1 MEYDSSSYAITDSTI
16 GIDVSVVNKG
26 EAPAGGHYIFNV
38 VSPDSGYIDW
48 QNSYLLNSWYNFVLD
63 TTAKWQVAADF
74 NYLKE
79 SALYADS
86 IAGWVSTSIPSGEY
100 YIMLDI
106 DPYNQV
112 AEYNENNNRPTGGL
126 PISVGDSLTAGL
138 LFYDIDKNF
147 SYQSTVLGGDS
158 STVNST
164 STTPIVKDLTFAIA
178 NFNTSKKD
186 TVYLDVFLQ
195 STDDIKDKGY
205 PDDFSLYA
213 SRYPQYRG
221 YQAYRLGSYGYI
233 NVPGESYFV
242 DTVSTFSLSDSS
254 LWNIIP
260 QGTYQVGMRVYSPE
274 SARKTSGNSED
285 LHYFAKNESYNRS
298 GTPNVTITVD
308 SVYSKSV
315 LGYVAYRYKLSNT
328 GDAPIGY
335 FDLTSYV
342 NNTTG
347 RFYQHDYPYTEY
359 TNDGLGS
366 GYSQSHLSWF

>member
-1 MEYDSSSYAITDSTI
+1 M
-16 GIDVSVVNKG
+16 
-26 EAPAGGHYIFNV
+26 
-38 VSPDSGYIDW
+38 
-48 QNSYLLNSWYNFVLD
+48 VLD
-63 TTAKWQVAADF
+63 TTDKWQVSSQF

-79 SALYADS
+79 SAQYVDS

-213 SRYPQYRG
+213 SRYPQYVG
-221 YQAYRLGSYGYI
+221 YQAFRLGSYGYI
-233 NVPGESYFV
+233 
-242 DTVSTFSLSDSS
+242 TVSYT
-254 LWNIIP
+254 
-260 QGTYQVGMRVYSPE
+260 
-274 SARKTSGNSED
+274 
-285 LHYFAKNESYNRS
+285 H
-298 GTPNVTITVD
+298 
-308 SVYSKSV
+308 
-315 LGYVAYRYKLSNT
+315 
-328 GDAPIGY
+328 
-335 FDLTSYV
+335 LTLPTKRIV
-342 NNTTG
+342 
-347 RFYQHDYPYTEY
+347 
-359 TNDGLGS
+359 
-366 GYSQSHLSWF
+366 

>member
-1 MEYDSSSYAITDSTI
+1 M
-16 GIDVSVVNKG
+16 
-26 EAPAGGHYIFNV
+26 
-38 VSPDSGYIDW
+38 
-48 QNSYLLNSWYNFVLD
+48 
-63 TTAKWQVAADF
+63 
-74 NYLKE
+74 
-79 SALYADS
+79 
-86 IAGWVSTSIPSGEY
+86 
-100 YIMLDI
+100 
-106 DPYNQV
+106 
-112 AEYNENNNRPTGGL
+112 
-126 PISVGDSLTAGL
+126 TAGL
-138 LFYDIDKNF
+138 IFYAIDYIF

-213 SRYPQYRG
+213 SRYPQYVG
-221 YQAYRLGSYGYI
+221 YQAFRLGSYGYI

-298 GTPNVTITVD
+298 GTPNVKITVD

-315 LGYVAYRYKLSNT
+315 LVYVAYRY
-328 GDAPIGY
+328 
-335 FDLTSYV
+335 
-342 NNTTG
+342 
-347 RFYQHDYPYTEY
+347 
-359 TNDGLGS
+359 
-366 GYSQSHLSWF
+366 

>member
-1 MEYDSSSYAITDSTI
+1 M
-16 GIDVSVVNKG
+16 
-26 EAPAGGHYIFNV
+26 
-38 VSPDSGYIDW
+38 
-48 QNSYLLNSWYNFVLD
+48 
-63 TTAKWQVAADF
+63 
-74 NYLKE
+74 
-79 SALYADS
+79 
-86 IAGWVSTSIPSGEY
+86 
-100 YIMLDI
+100 
-106 DPYNQV
+106 
-112 AEYNENNNRPTGGL
+112 
-126 PISVGDSLTAGL
+126 

-147 SYQSTVLGGDS
+147 AYQSTVLGGDS

-195 STDDIKDKGY
+195 SADDIKDKGY
-205 PDDFSLYA
+205 PDNFNLYA
-213 SRYPQYRG
+213 SRYPQYIG
-221 YQAYRLGSYGYI
+221 HQAYRLGSYSYI

-242 DTVSTFSLSDSS
+242 DTVNTFSLSDSS

-274 SARKTSGNSED
+274 SARKTSGNLED
-285 LHYFAKNESYNRS
+285 LHYFAKNETYNRS

-347 RFYQHDYPYTEY
+347 RFYQHDFPYTEY

-366 GYSQSHLSWF
+366 GYSQSHISWFYFYSLDLFPQYSTYDWNLTNVLPPAYYYFSTHIDGGGNTATKWGSPETTDFYYVDGKGIPNLTPYPYTPNKVMLIDTAKVDSIPSS